1 MIKIHRKQNEYDKY
15 LKEHIAFVQKG
26 LTWICDHVPKI
37 VENVDVESLKQ
48 QIAKHDKS
56 KYSAKEYTAYNN
68 YFYGKRTPEVEKAF
82 NYAWLHHIHNNLHHW
97 QHWLLQEDDGD
108 MIPLEMPVN
117 HVIEMLCDHWAFSW
131 KSGNLKEIQSWYD
144 TNKDNIVLNE
154 NTRTLYEQYLRI
166 LIAAVD
172 EQDK

>member
-1 MIKIHRKQNEYDKY
+1 MIKMNRKKQEYEKY
-15 LKEHIAFVQKG
+15 LKEHISCVQKG
-26 LTWICDHVPKI
+26 LAWICDHAHRI
-37 VENVDVESLKQ
+37 VDNADIESLKQ

-56 KYSAKEYTAYNN
+56 KYSAEEYTAYNN

-82 NYAWLHHIHNNLHHW
+82 NYAWLHHIHNNPHHW

-117 HVIEMLCDHWAFSW
+117 YVIEMLCDHWAFSW
-131 KSGNLKEIQSWYD
+131 KSENLKEIQSWYD